1 MSCVQTHFFGGGVGC
16 GCDRAIGYRRLL
28 GRHGGFGRWQTRR
41 TLAGCLCKTI
51 AAAAK
56 LDEFLRLMDR
66 EQLDAATSQVVA
78 FQPPAEPV
86 AETTMVEEASSEP
99 VVAEAGEA
107 GGAPSFSDGYGQ

>member
-1 MSCVQTHFFGGGVGC
+1 
-16 GCDRAIGYRRLL
+16 
-28 GRHGGFGRWQTRR
+28 
-41 TLAGCLCKTI
+41 
-51 AAAAK
+51 
-56 LDEFLRLMDR
+56 MDR

-86 AETTMVEEASSEP
+86 AEETTVEEAPSEP